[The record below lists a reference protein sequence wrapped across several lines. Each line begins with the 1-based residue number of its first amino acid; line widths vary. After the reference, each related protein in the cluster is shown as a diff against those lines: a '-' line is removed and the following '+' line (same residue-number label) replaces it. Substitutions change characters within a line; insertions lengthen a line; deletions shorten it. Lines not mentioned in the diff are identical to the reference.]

1 MDKRQM
7 RENARAILNQED
19 GVHDADIIRRA
30 EEIMH
35 DMQGPVFVYVSVG
48 REIGTRELIRSLLE
62 RGCRVCV
69 PKVEGR
75 GIMKAVEIS
84 SMSELAPGT
93 WGIPEPP
100 DRPGIDPEIIQACI
114 VPCLMCSREGSRL
127 GQGGGYYDRYLED
140 FDGKTIGLCREDFF
154 QINLPREPFDAW
166 VRCICSVKGGFMR
179 WFSRYTLATVL
190 PKCKNKH
197 ERRCAMEIEFYFYFK
212 LRRKPKA
219 KKVTLVIEDES

>member
-62 RGCRVCV
+62 RGSRVCV

-127 GQGGGYYDRYLED
+127 GQGGGYYDRFLKKS
-140 FDGKTIGLCREDFF
+140 GAVRIGLCREQRIGPVPMELHD
-154 QINLPREPFDAW
+154 QYLDYVVTERNVYRRESYGSTGTGEQLP
-166 VRCICSVKGGFMR
+166 
-179 WFSRYTLATVL
+179 
-190 PKCKNKH
+190 
-197 ERRCAMEIEFYFYFK
+197 
-212 LRRKPKA
+212 
-219 KKVTLVIEDES
+219 